1 MMNSSKGSKKLR
13 LLGILLIAV
22 LTITMSSGA
31 MVLAKSSINDNTN
44 KPYVPGSGEWT
55 VDGFDYMETY
65 EGVIAVDP
73 DTTSYDN
80 KKVSDIV
87 TDVNGGKNTSIQD
100 IIDKIPQPEGK
111 TDAKAFPTT
120 KDFDVNLEMYDRLT
134 DFMDVKYRKDGVNHD
149 IDPGEVKILVPEA
162 VGMRGSDLMV
172 LVIDSKTGE
181 MFLVP
186 PNSFDSIL
194 GLLTFDMPCDGPAC
208 VLRRVPIVVRNVDP
222 DRYPNKEL
230 AEIIRNLP
238 DNEVLGCE
246 EFLKATEADP
256 YDTLEIA
263 DGVTVNT
270 ADYSSA
276 IALSDVAVELS
287 RTDFSYDLSAK
298 FRANL
303 YRGNDKVDWERIL
316 NYAGVKYDKQDI
328 KADDR
333 ALTEFE
339 PVKLNDCFVY
349 HIDAATRDVSIIYEP
364 TVCWSTYGDLM
375 AEDEQKLEKDDFLY
389 WDVDDIDAQ
398 NVKEKKL
405 NLDDEEETSSL
416 FAEEVYAA
424 ESVDDTFNNDE
435 DVCLVINGDEYLGM
449 GPFLLFMPNEA
460 PGFPW
465 WILLLVAL
473 AGGGGGY
480 AYYRKK
486 NKNDKTEQTA

>member
-1 MMNSSKGSKKLR
+1 MNSRNSFKTLR
-13 LLGILLIAV
+13 ILRIALIAA
-22 LTITMSSGA
+22 LTLTMSTA
-31 MVLAKSSINDNTN
+31 TIALAANSINENTN

-55 VDGFDYMETY
+55 PEGFDYMETY

-73 DTTSYDN
+73 DTSKYEDE
-80 KKVSDIV
+80 KVSDVVI
-87 TDVNGGKNTSIQD
+87 DVNSGKKTSIQD
-100 IIDKIPQPEGK
+100 IMDTIPQPEGK
-111 TDAKAFPTT
+111 TDIKNFPTT
-120 KDFDVNLEMYDRLT
+120 KDFDVNLEMYDRIT

-149 IDPGEVKILVPEA
+149 VDPGEVSIIVPEA
-162 VGMRGSDLMV
+162 VGMRGNDLMV

-181 MFLVP
+181 MYLVP
-186 PNSFDSIL
+186 PNSFNSML

-208 VLRRVPIVVRNVDP
+208 VMRRVPIVVRNVDP
-222 DRYPNKEL
+222 DRYPDQEL
-230 AEIIRNLP
+230 AEMIRKLP

-246 EFLKATEADP
+246 EFLKATEADS

-263 DGVTVNT
+263 DGVTITT

-328 KADDR
+328 KNDDR

-364 TVCWSTYGDLM
+364 TVCWSTYGDLLK
-375 AEDEQKLEKDDFLY
+375 EDEQKLEKDDFLY

-416 FAEEVYAA
+416 FATEVYAA

-473 AGGGGGY
+473 AGGGGY
-480 AYYRKK
+480 AYYRKTK
-486 NKNDKTEQTA
+486 KDDNTEQTA